1 MRWLRCLD
9 CWQPAE
15 RSERFPGLWWWR
27 AALRPMVKL
36 RGGTWLTPWVCAK
49 IGYPTSQQK
58 WSIYQETIGL
68 GGTTICAHTH
78 MLTPRF
84 PNEMLCGFPWI
95 QLWCKHE
102 HTRKL
107 WTLFVTVYSK
117 GSVQPCPA
125 MSSLLFKY
133 PPVISLCGMG
143 HPLPLAILSGING
156 VALPGEEQ
164 HRSGGCLLLHA
175 PTYSVLSAV
184 LSKRQDD
191 ISCSS
196 TRWFRVACRFGITS
210 HGLISRGLD
219 SKKISGTSISKWQW
233 IIHEDMAPV
242 PNTSKF

>member
-1 MRWLRCLD
+1 MKCCVDSRGSNCDVNTSIHASCEHFLS
-9 CWQPAE
+9 QYTAK
-15 RSERFPGLWWWR
+15 
-27 AALRPMVKL
+27 AA
-36 RGGTWLTPWVCAK
+36 
-49 IGYPTSQQK
+49 S
-58 WSIYQETIGL
+58 S
-68 GGTTICAHTH
+68 H
-78 MLTPRF
+78 
-84 PNEMLCGFPWI
+84 
-95 QLWCKHE
+95 
-102 HTRKL
+102 
-107 WTLFVTVYSK
+107 
-117 GSVQPCPA
+117 VQPCPA

-219 SKKISGTSISKWQW
+219 SKKISGTSISK
-233 IIHEDMAPV
+233 
-242 PNTSKF
+242 

>member
-125 MSSLLFKY
+125 MSSHVQPAFQVSSRNILVWHGSPSTTGDPFWHQRSS
-133 PPVISLCGMG
+133 PPRWRATSKWRMF
-143 HPLPLAILSGING
+143 
-156 VALPGEEQ
+156 
-164 HRSGGCLLLHA
+164 A
-175 PTYSVLSAV
+175 PTCSYLLCPVCSVVQEAGWHQLFVNSLV
-184 LSKRQDD
+184 P
-191 ISCSS
+191 SS
-196 TRWFRVACRFGITS
+196 LQVWHNKSWS
-210 HGLISRGLD
+210 HF
-219 SKKISGTSISKWQW
+219 SGSG
-233 IIHEDMAPV
+233 
-242 PNTSKF
+242 